1 VYREFVYLSEFDKAW
16 DALGLT
22 DEDQRELEL
31 RLLTDPKAG
40 TVIPHTGG
48 ARKLRI
54 EHGEHGRRG
63 GARVIYVDL
72 VIGECIYLLSCYPK
86 NKTAN
91 LTEKQ
96 KKAISSLIK
105 TL

>member
-1 VYREFVYLSEFDKAW
+1 MYREFVYLTEFDKAW

-31 RLLTDPKAG
+31 RLLNDPKAG
-40 TVIPHTGG
+40 AVIPHTSG

-54 EHGEHGRRG
+54 EYGEHGRRG

-72 VIGECIYLLSCYPK
+72 VIDECIYLLSCYPK
-86 NKTAN
+86 NKISN